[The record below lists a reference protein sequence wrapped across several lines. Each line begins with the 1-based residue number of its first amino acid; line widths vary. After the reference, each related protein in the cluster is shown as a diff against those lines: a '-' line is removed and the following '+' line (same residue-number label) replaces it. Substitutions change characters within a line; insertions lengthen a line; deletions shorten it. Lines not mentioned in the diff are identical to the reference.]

1 MERFKQSDIRV
12 RQRKGQTQMNRWD
25 LNLTV
30 EKNKAANT
38 GAEQEGAQD
47 QVLET
52 CRGLRSHAKR
62 EQMQWSA
69 PKERGQLCLDE
80 ALSGSQW

>member
-1 MERFKQSDIRV
+1 
-12 RQRKGQTQMNRWD
+12 MNRWD

-47 QVLET
+47 QVLEM

-69 PKERGQLCLDE
+69 PRELGQLC
-80 ALSGSQW
+80 